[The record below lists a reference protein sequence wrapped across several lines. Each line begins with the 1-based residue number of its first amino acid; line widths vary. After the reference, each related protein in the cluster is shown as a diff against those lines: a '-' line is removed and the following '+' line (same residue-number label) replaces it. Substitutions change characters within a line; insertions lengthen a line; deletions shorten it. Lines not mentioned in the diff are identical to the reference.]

1 LGNPDHEEERKLKL
15 KNGNLYNYLVPS
27 SCLCFSPA
35 AAQPASRVA
44 SAGACVQHAPLLS
57 VHGSAMGREPTPR
70 GAIGRIEKLRETS

>member
-1 LGNPDHEEERKLKL
+1 MAIYTTILFLR
-15 KNGNLYNYLVPS
+15 LVSALVQP
-27 SCLCFSPA
+27 